1 MRENLR
7 RESSCLACNYGITN
21 LGSCSIYLVIVINL
35 WTEKRQRWS
44 RCCMHL
50 YRILMLDKLKCVAE
64 HHGKLEANKLAP
76 TKMLRS
82 FA

>member
-1 MRENLR
+1 
-7 RESSCLACNYGITN
+7 
-21 LGSCSIYLVIVINL
+21 
-35 WTEKRQRWS
+35 
-44 RCCMHL
+44 
-50 YRILMLDKLKCVAE
+50 MLDKLKCVAE